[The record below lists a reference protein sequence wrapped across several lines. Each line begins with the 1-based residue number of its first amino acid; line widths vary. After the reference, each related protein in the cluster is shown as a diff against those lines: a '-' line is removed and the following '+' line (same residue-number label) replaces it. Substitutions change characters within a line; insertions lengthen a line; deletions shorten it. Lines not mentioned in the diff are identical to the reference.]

1 MKTSDAKPVSNLRA
15 IDIVKPTA
23 RFEATA
29 KEDTESSE
37 DEFDNMLKQNSAT
50 PLMERVKK
58 RLGNH

>member
-15 IDIVKPTA
+15 IDIVKATA